1 MSRSSAGIVSV
12 SITAY
17 GLWQMKL
24 GTKNLEF
31 KLNGQTLRDLVEA
44 LAKMD
49 GKDFIEDVLTP
60 QGRLADGLK
69 VFVNGISRED
79 ISTRIENGDDVVLFS
94 VFDGG

>member
-1 MSRSSAGIVSV
+1 
-12 SITAY
+12 
-17 GLWQMKL
+17 MKL

-31 KLNGQTLRDLVEA
+31 KLNGQTLRDLIEA
-44 LAKMD
+44 LAKTD
-49 GKDFIEDVLTP
+49 GKELMEDVLTP

-79 ISTRIENGDDVVLFS
+79 TSTLIENGDDVVLFS